1 MNQRLSWFLI
11 CFYKFSII
19 LFCLAIQYSRLLIQV
34 SCVLICFCIFNIFLH
49 FADVI
54 SVYLDIKNEKT
65 QLFLNIFFKFKKH
78 LILSWTKRKIAKD
91 DHYLL
96 DHRLRIR
103 CNKERRET
111 CVRLRRKRV
120 WAKWWRDRTDKI
132 ELKIR
137 CNLNMKRV

>member
-1 MNQRLSWFLI
+1 MSCNSIQQIIDSSFLCSYLLLHLS
-11 CFYKFSII
+11 
-19 LFCLAIQYSRLLIQV
+19 AIDS
-34 SCVLICFCIFNIFLH
+34 CIFNIFLH

-65 QLFLNIFFKFKKH
+65 QLLLNIFFKFKKH